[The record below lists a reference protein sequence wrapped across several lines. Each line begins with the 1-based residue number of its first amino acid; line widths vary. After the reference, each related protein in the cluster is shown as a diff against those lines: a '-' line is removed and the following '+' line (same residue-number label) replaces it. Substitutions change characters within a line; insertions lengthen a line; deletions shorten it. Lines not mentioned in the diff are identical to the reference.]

1 MPANMLLWTC
11 DRMGD
16 IAGNQASFYSNAEDY
31 WREVSPTVDGMLGGY
46 GSISSIDINGSKA
59 FLQKFLGDGEEK
71 TGSGVA
77 LDCGAGIGR
86 ITKRLLLPLFRTV
99 DLVDVTQEFL
109 DKAKAYLEEEG
120 GRVGN
125 YFCRGLQDFVP
136 ESGRYDV
143 IWIQWVIGHLTDD
156 HLVEFLRRC
165 QKGLRP
171 NGLIVIKDNVSYE
184 GVVPDEVDSSV
195 CRDLKIVH
203 SLVDR
208 AGLRIV
214 HEEQQMNFPKEIY
227 QVHTLALR

>member
-1 MPANMLLWTC
+1 MTQGET

-16 IAGNQASFYSNAEDY
+16 IAENEDRFYSNAEGY
-31 WREVSPTVDGMLGGY
+31 WKDVPPTVDGMLGGY

-59 FLQKFLGDGEEK
+59 FLQKFLGEGEGK
-71 TGSGVA
+71 TGSGCA

-86 ITKRLLLPLFRTV
+86 ITKRVLLPLFQTV

-109 DKAKAYLEEEG
+109 DKAKPYLGEEAK
-120 GRVGN
+120 RVGH
-125 YFCRGLQDFVP
+125 YFCSGLQDFVP

-143 IWIQWVIGHLTDD
+143 IWIQWVIGHLTDN

-165 QKGLRP
+165 QSALRP

-195 CRDLKIVH
+195 CRDLDIVR
-203 SLVDR
+203 SLVGR

-214 HEEQQMNFPKEIY
+214 HEEQQVNFPKEIY

>member
-1 MPANMLLWTC
+1 
-11 DRMGD
+11 MGD
-16 IAGNQASFYSNAEDY
+16 IAGNEESFYSNAEGY
-31 WREVSPTVDGMLGGY
+31 WKDVPPTVDGMLGGY

-59 FLQKFLGDGEEK
+59 FLQKFLGEGEGK
-71 TGSGVA
+71 TGSGCA

-86 ITKRLLLPLFRTV
+86 ITKRLLLPLFQTV

-109 DKAKAYLEEEG
+109 DKAKPYLGEEAK
-120 GRVGN
+120 RVGHF
-125 YFCRGLQDFVP
+125 FCCGLQDFVP

-143 IWIQWVIGHLTDD
+143 IWIQWVIGHLTDN

-165 QKGLRP
+165 QSALRP

-184 GVVPDEVDSSV
+184 GVVPDDVDSSV
-195 CRDLKIVH
+195 CRDLAIVR
-203 SLVDR
+203 SLVGR

-214 HEEQQMNFPKEIY
+214 HEEQQVNFPKEIY